1 MTTYYTTLNSGL
13 KFIDN
18 FVTDNEWTPCEYDD
32 VTKSYTFTVESV
44 TYVLQNIKAATPGN
58 ENSFSLKKGDDY
70 IQITELPPNLRVNMA
85 EESGSRTF
93 VLEKKT
99 LETTIQNSNATLG
112 FDPKYFVYDSTN
124 ECYTI
129 NSEAII
135 LDHDVAACA
144 GIIAVSVFEVNET
157 GTIDT
162 TKPSNYIKAEIDTSK
177 RQLNI
182 GVSNITTS
190 IIDSAVTNITSS
202 NDFITVHK
210 TDSHT
215 FNISFD
221 NTKVHTYTATSGYYI
236 NVSAE
241 TEGVNDNFTISLNAN
256 VNKGTT
262 YTVGTN
268 DLDTFIA
275 VSAKTETVALPK
287 QINVSDTDT
296 RIVNDGGNLNV
307 YVASGKLI
315 NFYVNDKIVM
325 SIGENTA

>member
-18 FVTDNEWTPCEYDD
+18 YVTDNVWEPC
-32 VTKSYTFTVESV
+32 V
-44 TYVLQNIKAATPGN
+44 GN
-58 ENSFSLKKGDDY
+58 TDGDFKLTTQKIDNVDTFSLKKGETN
-70 IQITELPPNLRVNMA
+70 IQITELPPNLRVNMT

-93 VLEKKT
+93 TLEKKA
-99 LETTIQNSNATLG
+99 LETTIQNANATLG

-124 ECYTI
+124 KCYTI

-135 LDHDVAACA
+135 LDHDVAACT
-144 GIIAVSVFEVNET
+144 GVIAVSVFEVNEA
-157 GTIDT
+157 GNIDT
-162 TKPSNYIKAEIDTSK
+162 TTPSNYIKAEIDTSK

-190 IIDSAVTNITSS
+190 IIDGAITNITSS
-202 NDFITVHK
+202 NDFITVEK
-210 TDSHT
+210 TDNHT

-256 VNKGTT
+256 VNNGTT

-268 DLDTFIA
+268 ELDTFIA
-275 VSAKTETVALPK
+275 VSAKSNEVALPSTV
-287 QINVSDTDT
+287 NVSDNNVQL
-296 RIVNDGGNLNV
+296 INDDGNLNV
-307 YVASGKLI
+307 HIGSGKKI
-315 NFYVNDKIVM
+315 NFYINGSIVM
-325 SIGENTA
+325 TIGSE